1 MLTQTSPSV
10 RSSEPYELAPAEALP
25 PVRPARVVFDA
36 PAPAAHVAPVAAQ
49 SNSLVPGVA
58 LILGL
63 GALLFHLSNDRS
75 FLLGQFVAV
84 VCTPLALYGLVKG
97 GVRKA
102 MMLAAVF
109 AAFYGLATLPDVL
122 ETILTPMLGATTPLA
137 TLVGTAIAGFVL
149 IIVAGMW
156 SKRLKARLHKSS
168 GGIFFDRSFG
178 AMVGTAEG
186 ALVVLTVCWVS
197 TLLQPQAVRL
207 RDQAGAPIDSFRH
220 QFAGNLIRVANEASV
235 GPIGDFVRSTNPI
248 EQSPAL
254 KSMIQSLNETGKFSL
269 EGIDPKLVES
279 VQKMLQGNGAN
290 GAPDL
295 NALMNQY
302 HNRASGAR

>member
-1 MLTQTSPSV
+1 MLTQTPTAV
-10 RSSEPYELAPAEALP
+10 RSS
-25 PVRPARVVFDA
+25 DA
-36 PAPAAHVAPVAAQ
+36 YDLVPLNDAPVAPPPRVIFSAPRSEVAVQAATPQ
-49 SNSLVPGVA
+49 SSAFTGAA
-58 LILGL
+58 LIIGL
-63 GALLFHLSNDRS
+63 GALLFYLSNDRS

-102 MMLAAVF
+102 MMLAAMF
-109 AAFYGLATLPDVL
+109 AAFYGLATLPDIL
-122 ETILTPMLGATTPLA
+122 ETILTPMLGATAPLPA
-137 TLVGTAIAGFVL
+137 LVGTAIAGFVL
-149 IIVAGMW
+149 VIVAGVW
-156 SKRLKARLHKSS
+156 SKRIKARLHKSS

-178 AMVGTAEG
+178 AMVGMAEG
-186 ALVVLTVCWVS
+186 LLVVLTVCWVS
-197 TLLQPQAVRL
+197 TMLKPQAVRL
-207 RDQAGAPIDSFRH
+207 RDQGNAPIDSFRH
-220 QFAGNLIRVANEASV
+220 QFAGNLIRVSDEASV

-295 NALMNQY
+295 NALMNQF
-302 HNRASGAR
+302 HNRSNGGR